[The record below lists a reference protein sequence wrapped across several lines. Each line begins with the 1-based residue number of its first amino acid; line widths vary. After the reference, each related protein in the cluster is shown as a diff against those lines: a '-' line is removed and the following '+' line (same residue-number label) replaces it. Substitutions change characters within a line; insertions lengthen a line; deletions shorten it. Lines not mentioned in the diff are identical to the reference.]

1 MKAKVKFKININ
13 RKQEQL
19 KNCNSQIILILKN
32 YQIILNSLLQCKSS
46 SQI

>member
-1 MKAKVKFKININ
+1 MKGKAQILRFTLIENKYS
-13 RKQEQL
+13 
-19 KNCNSQIILILKN
+19 NSQRILILIFKN